1 MLAGQS
7 ALKCHQQTLWLTISQ
22 IMFIFVCD
30 VHVLCESSRLQKPS
44 KLPQKA
50 SKRLQKPSNA
60 YKSQKLGHF
69 VFPCFR
75 QYAKKMEI
83 LSLLL
88 LFCRVLTELCFWKK
102 HGHDCKFEHCACV
115 CTSPCGLGCTTYF
128 VRDHLKPGFFHE
140 RNL

>member
-1 MLAGQS
+1 MPPTDSLAHYF
-7 ALKCHQQTLWLTISQ
+7 L
-22 IMFIFVCD
+22 D
-30 VHVLCESSRLQKPS
+30 YVHLCVRCARFMRKFAPTKTFKTPS
-44 KLPQKA
+44 KSFKTTTKTI
-50 SKRLQKPSNA
+50 KRLQIPKTRS
-60 YKSQKLGHF
+60 L
-69 VFPCFR
+69 CFLMCS
-75 QYAKKMEI
+75 AICKKMEI

-115 CTSPCGLGCTTYF
+115 CVCTSPCGLGCTTYF